1 MNETICGLAV
11 SVSRGYHGSMN
22 YADEAVLA
30 DLYPDHI
37 STLKERH
44 DRALERAGA
53 SHAVIF
59 SGAPR
64 YAFLDDNDYP
74 FRPNPHF
81 VSWLPL
87 LKAPLSYLV
96 HTPGETP
103 LLVFYQPRDYW
114 HSVPADPDG
123 FWPEHFEVR
132 VVNTPDEIAAHLPE
146 DRDRCIFIGEIHD
159 ETHAQGIERVNPGTA
174 LNILHYARAT
184 KTAYE
189 LECMRAASRR
199 GAAGHLAAEAAFRA
213 GKSEFD
219 IHLDYCRATGHG
231 ENELPYGNIVALNE
245 NGAVL
250 HHQHLAHEAPAETR
264 SFLIDAGAAV
274 NGYAS
279 DITRTYAARDD
290 DFAALVERFDRLQL
304 ELVDEVRAGVDFPDL
319 HLSCHRKIAD
329 LIVEIGLAKGNQ
341 DALIESGVTSAFY
354 PHGLGH
360 LLGIQVHDIGGHMGD
375 DAGSIIDPPSGHPF
389 LRLTRVLEADQV
401 LTVEPG
407 IYFIDMLIEN
417 LEGTTGHGMINHDLY
432 RQLRPYGGIRIED
445 NVRVLEDGCENLTR
459 PAFAA

>member
-1 MNETICGLAV
+1 MSYAEET
-11 SVSRGYHGSMN
+11 R
-22 YADEAVLA
+22 LA
-30 DLYPDHI
+30 DLYPDHVE
-37 STLKERH
+37 TLKRRH

-53 SHAVIF
+53 SHIIIF

-87 LKAPLSYLV
+87 AKAPLSYVV
-96 HTPGETP
+96 HTPGEKP
-103 LLVFYQPRDYW
+103 VLVFYQPRDYW

-123 FWPEHFEVR
+123 FWPEHFDIR
-132 VVNTPDEIAAHLPE
+132 IVNTPDEIAGHLPAE
-146 DRDRCIFIGEIHD
+146 RERCILIGEIED
-159 ETHAQGIERVNPGTA
+159 DSHALGIERVNPGTA
-174 LNILHYARAT
+174 LNILHYARAK
-184 KTAYE
+184 KTDYE

-199 GAAGHLAAEAAFRA
+199 GVAGHRAAEAAFRA

-219 IHLDYCRATGHG
+219 IHLDYCRATGHS

-250 HHQHLAHEAPAETR
+250 HHQHLEHDVPAEIR
-264 SFLIDAGAAV
+264 SFLIDAGATV

-279 DITRTYAARDD
+279 DITRTYSARDD
-290 DFAALVERFDRLQL
+290 DFGALVERFDRLQL
-304 ELVDEVRAGVDFPDL
+304 ELVDEVAAGVDFADL

-329 LIVEIGLAKGNQ
+329 LLIEIGLANGSQ
-341 DALIESGVTSAFY
+341 ESLIEAGVTSVFY

-360 LLGIQVHDIGGHMGD
+360 FLGVQVHDIGGHMGD
-375 DAGSIIDPPSGHPF
+375 DTGTVIDPPSGHPY

-407 IYFIDMLIEN
+407 IYFIDMLVEN
-417 LEGTTGHGMINHDLY
+417 LEGTAGYAMVDHQLY
-432 RQLRPYGGIRIED
+432 AKLKPYGGIRIED
-445 NVRVLEDGCENLTR
+445 NVRVMQGGCENLTR